1 MQKSI
6 IISPVDGKRGEPG
19 QVYYPIVQHSI
30 PRPTPNANELLVKL
44 TAVSLNHRDVFVRQ
58 QLYFGVAFDCT
69 LCSDGV
75 GIVTAAGSDVRYP
88 QKWLGKRVI
97 LNPGIGWKDAPDGP
111 EDPTGYHLLG
121 GTVFYRKGTLQE
133 LIAIDESEVEEA
145 PPHLTDA
152 EAAALPVTGLT
163 AWRALEIKIGEKST
177 GNLLITG
184 IGGGVALIALRMAVA
199 RGADVYVTSSSE
211 EKLQKAVELGAR
223 GGVNYKEER
232 WEKKL
237 LEMLPPEKRFFDA
250 VLDGAGGDIIEKG
263 TRLLRAGGVICL
275 YGMTVAPTMPFSV
288 KALLK
293 NIDVR
298 CATMGSRKDFKEMV
312 QFVKQHKIYTVVSR
326 VLQTELDDVAGIDTL
341 FDELKEGKQFGKL
354 VIEFGKD
361 GESKL

>member
-6 IISPVDGKRGEPG
+6 IISPVDGKPGEPG

-44 TAVSLNHRDVFVRQ
+44 TAASLNHRDVFIRRH
-58 QLYFGVAFDCT
+58 LYFGVAFDCP

-75 GIVTAAGSDVRYP
+75 GVVTAVGSDVRDP

-97 LNPGIGWKDAPDGP
+97 LNPGIGWKDSPDGP
-111 EDPTGYHLLG
+111 EDPTGYKLLG
-121 GTVFYRKGTLQE
+121 GTVLYRKGTLQE
-133 LIAIDESEVEEA
+133 LIAVDESEVEEA

-163 AWRALEIKIGEKST
+163 AWRALESKVGEKGT

-199 RGADVYVTSSSE
+199 RNADVYVTSSSE

-237 LEMLPPEKRFFDA
+237 LEMLPPEKRFFNA
-250 VLDGAGGDIIEKG
+250 IIDGAGGDIIEKG
-263 TRLLRAGGVICL
+263 TKLLR
-275 YGMTVAPTMPFSV
+275 
-288 KALLK
+288 
-293 NIDVR
+293 
-298 CATMGSRKDFKEMV
+298 
-312 QFVKQHKIYTVVSR
+312 VSFPNHI
-326 VLQTELDDVAGIDTL
+326 G
-341 FDELKEGKQFGKL
+341 
-354 VIEFGKD
+354 
-361 GESKL
+361 